1 MFSKPNDMLT
11 LEENALNVLD
21 QTGLTDLGWTF
32 RWNSQRSNAG
42 MCKYNHKRIEVS
54 AVIAEYVSPEST
66 WNTVLHEVAH
76 ALAGP
81 YAGHG
86 PTWQKICKD
95 LGGSASV
102 STVLDGEVAE
112 RFTQSSRWVGKC
124 PNDSSHRTYRNRLT
138 KQARRI
144 ACGECSPSWQEENIY
159 IWTRNDLYV

>member
-21 QTGLTDLGWTF
+21 QTGLTELGWTF

-54 AVIAEYVSPEST
+54 AVIAEYVTPEST

-81 YAGHG
+81 HAGHG
-86 PTWQKICKD
+86 PKWLATCKE
-95 LGGSASV
+95 LGGSGNV
-102 STVLDGEVAE
+102 STTLDGDIAE
-112 RFTQSSRWVGKC
+112 RFTRSSRWVGKC
-124 PNDSSHRTYRNRLT
+124 PNDLTHRTYRDRLT
-138 KQARRI
+138 QKARRA
-144 ACGECSPSWQEENIY
+144 ACGECSPSWKAENIY
-159 IWTRNDLYV
+159 KWTRNDLYV